1 MDAGIIIQVVLL
13 LVGFVFLIKGSDFFV
28 DGASSI
34 ASILKIPTI
43 IVGLTIVAFGTSA
56 PEAAVSIT
64 SSLTGNNA
72 MAVSNVIGSNLFN
85 ILMVI
90 GVSALL
96 SDLLM
101 EKSVLNKDLP
111 FLVGITILFTIFLF
125 IGWDISSIE
134 GIILLLILVAY
145 LAYLIINARKSK
157 DANEVE
163 KPKFSLPKS
172 IIFIIIGLAG
182 IILGG
187 DLVVDSASYI
197 AMALGMSETLVG
209 LTIVAI
215 GTSLPELVTSL
226 TALKKGEN
234 QLVIGNVIGSN
245 IFNILFVL
253 GASSAISA
261 IPINSGMLTDI
272 IFMIIVTIL
281 CFIFGKTQDKY
292 DKKRGYNI
300 SCIIRCL
307 HDFCNYEKLI
317 LLIHKP
323 YKYLMKLV
331 HHKLHIHLGLWICH
345 FQMSIFF

>member
-1 MDAGIIIQVVLL
+1 MDISILL
-13 LVGFVFLIKGSDFFV
+13 QFALLIVGFVFLIKGSDLFV

-72 MAVSNVIGSNLFN
+72 MAVSNVIGSNMFN
-85 ILMVI
+85 LLMVI
-90 GVSALL
+90 GIAALFG
-96 SDLLM
+96 DLLM

-111 FLVGITILFTIFLF
+111 FLVLITILLAVFIFL
-125 IGWDISSIE
+125 GGDVSSIE
-134 GIILLLILVAY
+134 GIILLLILIGY
-145 LAYLIINARKSK
+145 IFYLIRSAGQSGT
-157 DANEVE
+157 ANYVE
-163 KPKFSLPKS
+163 KPKLSLPKS
-172 IIFIIIGLAG
+172 ILFIIVGLAG

-187 DLVVDSASYI
+187 DLVVDSASSI
-197 AMALGMSETLVG
+197 AIALGMSETLVG

-261 IPINSGMLTDI
+261 LPINKGMIVDTI
-272 IFMIIVTIL
+272 IMVAVTIL

-292 DKKRGYNI
+292 DKKEG
-300 SCIIRCL
+300 II
-307 HDFCNYEKLI
+307 
-317 LLIHKP
+317 
-323 YKYLMKLV
+323 LV
-331 HHKLHIHLGLWICH
+331 TLFVAYMAFAI
-345 FQMSIFF
+345 MRN

>member
-1 MDAGIIIQVVLL
+1 MDAGIIVQVVLL
-13 LVGFVFLIKGSDFFV
+13 IVGFVFLIKGSDFFV

-34 ASILKIPTI
+34 ASLLKIPTI

-64 SSLTGNNA
+64 SSLTGSNA

-85 ILMVI
+85 MLMVI

-96 SDLLM
+96 GDLLM
-101 EKSVLNKDLP
+101 EKKVLDKDLP
-111 FLVGITILFTIFLF
+111 FLVGITVLWAVFII
-125 IGWDISSIE
+125 IGWDITNIE
-134 GIILLLILVAY
+134 GIILLIILIAYIAY
-145 LAYLIINARKSK
+145 LVRDSRKSS

-163 KPKFSLPKS
+163 KPKLTLPKS
-172 IIFIIIGLAG
+172 IIFMLVGLAG

-187 DLVVDSASYI
+187 DLVVDSASAI
-197 AMALGMSETLVG
+197 AIALGMSETLVG

-261 IPINSGMLTDI
+261 IPLDSSLLIDVVFMLAIT
-272 IFMIIVTIL
+272 VL
-281 CFIFGKTQDKY
+281 CFIFGKTQEKY
-292 DKKRGYNI
+292 DKKEG
-300 SCIIRCL
+300 IIL
-307 HDFCNYEKLI
+307 VTLFVVYMAFAI
-317 LLIHKP
+317 LRN
-323 YKYLMKLV
+323 
-331 HHKLHIHLGLWICH
+331 
-345 FQMSIFF
+345 

>member
-13 LVGFVFLIKGSDFFV
+13 LVGFLFLIKGSDFFV

-64 SSLTGNNA
+64 SSLAGNNA

-85 ILMVI
+85 MLMVI

-96 SDLLM
+96 GDLLM
-101 EKSVLNKDLP
+101 EKKDWDKDLP
-111 FLVGITILFTIFLF
+111 FLVGITILWAVF
-125 IGWDISSIE
+125 IIVGWDVTNIE

-145 LAYLIINARKSK
+145 IVLLIRGARKSG

-163 KPKFSLPKS
+163 KPKLTLPKS
-172 IIFIIIGLAG
+172 IIFMLIGLAG
-182 IILGG
+182 IIIGG
-187 DLVVDSASYI
+187 DLVVDSASAI
-197 AMALGMSETLVG
+197 AIAFGMSETLVG

-261 IPINSGMLTDI
+261 IPLDSSLLTDVL
-272 IFMIIVTIL
+272 FMLGVTIL
-281 CFIFGKTQDKY
+281 CFIFGKTQEKY
-292 DKKRGYNI
+292 DKKEG
-300 SCIIRCL
+300 IIL
-307 HDFCNYEKLI
+307 VTLFVVYMAFAI
-317 LLIHKP
+317 LRN
-323 YKYLMKLV
+323 
-331 HHKLHIHLGLWICH
+331 
-345 FQMSIFF
+345 

>member
-1 MDAGIIIQVVLL
+1 MNMDFGIIIQVILL

-34 ASILKIPTI
+34 ASILKVPTI

-72 MAVSNVIGSNLFN
+72 MAVSNVIGSNMFN
-85 ILMVI
+85 LLMVI
-90 GVSALL
+90 GIAALL
-96 SDLLM
+96 SDLVM

-111 FLVGITILFTIFLF
+111 FLVIITALVGVFIFL
-125 IGWDISSIE
+125 GGDISSIE
-134 GIILLLILVAY
+134 GIILIVLLIGYV
-145 LAYLIINARKSK
+145 AYLIIGALRSGATNYV
-157 DANEVE
+157 D
-163 KPKFSLPKS
+163 KPKLSLPKS
-172 IIFIIIGLAG
+172 IIFMVVGLAG
-182 IILGG
+182 IIIGG
-187 DLVVDSASYI
+187 DFVVDGASAI
-197 AMALGMSETLVG
+197 AIALGMSETLVG

-215 GTSLPELVTSL
+215 GTSLPELVTSI

-261 IPINSGMLTDI
+261 IPISSS
-272 IFMIIVTIL
+272 MIIDTIMMVAVTVL

-292 DKKRGYNI
+292 DKKEGVI
-300 SCIIRCL
+300 
-307 HDFCNYEKLI
+307 LI
-317 LLIHKP
+317 ALFIA
-323 YKYLMKLV
+323 YMAFA
-331 HHKLHIHLGLWICH
+331 I
-345 FQMSIFF
+345 MRN

>member
-85 ILMVI
+85 MLMVI
-90 GVSALL
+90 GIAALL
-96 SDLLM
+96 GDLLM
-101 EKSVLNKDLP
+101 EKSVLEKDLP
-111 FLVGITILFTIFLF
+111 FLVGVTLLLAVFIL
-125 IGWDISSIE
+125 IGWNISVVE
-134 GIILLLILVAY
+134 GIILLIILAAY
-145 LAYLIINARKSK
+145 VIYLIRSAGQSGA
-157 DANEVE
+157 ANYVE
-163 KPKFSLPKS
+163 KPKLTTPKS
-172 IIFIIIGLAG
+172 ILFIIVGLAG

-187 DLVVDSASYI
+187 DMVVKSASSI

-215 GTSLPELVTSL
+215 GTSLPELVTSI
-226 TALKKGEN
+226 TALRKGEN
-234 QLVIGNVIGSN
+234 QLVIGNVVGSN

-261 IPINSGMLTDI
+261 IPIDST
-272 IFMIIVTIL
+272 MIIDTVIMIAVTIL
-281 CFIFGKTQDKY
+281 CFIFGKTQEKY
-292 DKKRGYNI
+292 DKKEG
-300 SCIIRCL
+300 II
-307 HDFCNYEKLI
+307 
-317 LLIHKP
+317 
-323 YKYLMKLV
+323 LV
-331 HHKLHIHLGLWICH
+331 VLFIAYMAFAI
-345 FQMSIFF
+345 MRN

>member
-1 MDAGIIIQVVLL
+1 MDASIILQIVLL
-13 LVGFVFLIKGSDFFV
+13 IVGFVFLIKGSDIFV

-34 ASILKIPTI
+34 ASLLKIPTI

-64 SSLTGNNA
+64 SSLTGSNA

-85 ILMVI
+85 MLMVI
-90 GVSALL
+90 GVAALL
-96 SDLLM
+96 SELLM
-101 EKSVLNKDLP
+101 EKSVLEKDLP
-111 FLVGITILFTIFLF
+111 FLVGITILFAIFIF
-125 IGWDISSIE
+125 IGWDITNIE

-145 LAYLIINARKSK
+145 IYYLIRSSKKSK
-157 DANEVE
+157 DSTVVE

-172 IIFIIIGLAG
+172 IIFILIGLAG
-182 IILGG
+182 IIIGG
-187 DLVVDSASYI
+187 DLVVNSASEI
-197 AMALGMSETLVG
+197 AIAFGMSETLVG

-234 QLVIGNVIGSN
+234 QMVIGNVIGSN

-261 IPINSGMLTDI
+261 IPLDSSMLIDV
-272 IFMIIVTIL
+272 IFMIFVTIL

-292 DKKRGYNI
+292 DKKEG
-300 SCIIRCL
+300 IIL
-307 HDFCNYEKLI
+307 VLLFVAYMAFAI
-317 LLIHKP
+317 LRN
-323 YKYLMKLV
+323 
-331 HHKLHIHLGLWICH
+331 
-345 FQMSIFF
+345 

>member
-34 ASILKIPTI
+34 ASILKVPTI
-43 IVGLTIVAFGTSA
+43 IVGLTIVALGTSA

-64 SSLTGNNA
+64 SSLTGSNA

-90 GVSALL
+90 GIAALL
-96 SDLLM
+96 SELLM
-101 EKSVLNKDLP
+101 EKSVLEKDLP
-111 FLVGITILFTIFLF
+111 FLVGITLLWAIFIF
-125 IGWDISSIE
+125 IGGDINNIE
-134 GIILLLILVAY
+134 GIILLLIMVAY
-145 LAYLIINARKSK
+145 IIYLVMDARKTQEGN
-157 DANEVE
+157 DVE

-172 IIFIIIGLAG
+172 ILLIVVGLVG
-182 IILGG
+182 IVLGG
-187 DLVVDSASYI
+187 DLVVDSASAI
-197 AMALGMSETLVG
+197 AIAFGMSETLVG

-215 GTSLPELVTSL
+215 GTSLPELVTSI

-261 IPINSGMLTDI
+261 IPVASNMIIDI
-272 IFMIIVTIL
+272 VFMIVVTII

-292 DKKRGYNI
+292 DKKEG
-300 SCIIRCL
+300 II
-307 HDFCNYEKLI
+307 LI
-317 LLIHKP
+317 ALFIA
-323 YKYLMKLV
+323 YM
-331 HHKLHIHLGLWICH
+331 
-345 FQMSIFF
+345 IFAIMRN

>member
-1 MDAGIIIQVVLL
+1 MDMSIILQFVLL
-13 LVGFVFLIKGSDFFV
+13 IVGFVFLIKGSDFFV

-34 ASILKIPTI
+34 ASLLIIPTI

-64 SSLTGNNA
+64 SAITGNNA

-90 GVSALL
+90 GISALL
-96 SDLLM
+96 GELLM

-111 FLVGITILFTIFLF
+111 FLVGITILFAAFII
-125 IGWDISSIE
+125 IGWNVSQIE
-134 GIILLLILVAY
+134 GIILLVILIAYVAY
-145 LAYLIINARKSK
+145 LVKSAKKSDNA
-157 DANEVE
+157 NVVE
-163 KPKFSLPKS
+163 KPKFTLPQS

-182 IILGG
+182 IVLGG
-187 DLVVDSASYI
+187 DLVVNSASDI
-197 AMALGMSETLVG
+197 AIALGMSETLVG

-253 GASSAISA
+253 GASSAITTISLD
-261 IPINSGMLTDI
+261 SSMLIDVT
-272 IFMIIVTIL
+272 FMVFVTVL
-281 CFIFGKTQDKY
+281 CFIFGKTQDKF
-292 DKKRGYNI
+292 DKKEGA
-300 SCIIRCL
+300 
-307 HDFCNYEKLI
+307 I
-317 LLIHKP
+317 LVALFIA
-323 YKYLMKLV
+323 YM
-331 HHKLHIHLGLWICH
+331 
-345 FQMSIFF
+345 IFAILRN